1 VRIRSSV
8 SSVHQVFSGSCAK
21 FELVLLPISSSEFRH
36 YNYVMNYDCGHL
48 LWEELTVAYVVF
60 WTSEVPETHTPFCDE
75 IVSKL
80 KLLDTLKAN
89 HHY

>member
-1 VRIRSSV
+1 MPEIVFITVDYSV
-8 SSVHQVFSGSCAK
+8 QICVVYF
-21 FELVLLPISSSEFRH
+21 EFRH

-60 WTSEVPETHTPFCDE
+60 WTGEVPKTHTPFCDE